1 MPYRWDV
8 AAKRYRDTDT
18 GRFLSRDSART
29 MVDDSL
35 RAGRSATGTLAG
47 LVADGTISAADWR
60 DKMRQEI
67 KEEYIR
73 QYLSAKGGRSQMTPA
88 DWGSIGGM
96 LTEQYKYLDGFY
108 ADVLSGEMSEAAIA
122 ARAGMYINSA
132 REANER
138 AYSRSQGIPD
148 GGLPAYPADGSSEC
162 LTNDKCSW
170 EIDAVKG
177 DNGQISHWNAYWRLS
192 DAEHCPTCLERAGG
206 WNPYVVE
213 AGARSRRV
221 VRRFAP
227 DLNWAH
233 GGSCTCGYCA
243 ETDRAGAGGR
253 VGDWQ
258 RK

>member
-108 ADVLSGEMSEAAIA
+108 ADVLSGDMSEAAIA
-122 ARAGMYINSA
+122 ARARMYVNSA

-138 AYSRSQGIPD
+138 AYSRSQGLPD
-148 GGLPAYPADGSSEC
+148 LGRYPGSGSTPC
-162 LTNDKCSW
+162 LTNCRCFL
-170 EIDAVKG
+170 EIT
-177 DNGQISHWNAYWRLS
+177 
-192 DAEHCPTCLERAGG
+192 ETEGG
-206 WNPYVVE
+206 WNVYWKLGDSEHCDGCVE
-213 AGARSRRV
+213 LAAQWNPLFVPSTARGLEILRRV
-221 VRRFAP
+221 AP

-233 GGSCTCGYCA
+233 GGSCACGYCA
-243 ETDRAGAGGR
+243 EADRAGVGGR

-258 RK
+258 KK